1 MIKIDKKIFIVLST
15 GVLLLLTSSYFFKNN
30 LPSEAQNCFTH
41 INSINFENL
50 EYEVIY
56 EEISIFP
63 EINNLKCI
71 GTFIRSDKTINSE
84 FVNTDNL
91 TTNKKD
97 VLDNFDI
104 IDEYLLVYVYTSSLA
119 FSLITC
125 SFVILSLVSLYFK
138 NHVLFL
144 LSCLLSV
151 LSYQRFFVFEFQKVL
166 SIFVIYLLVFSHH
179 NLKYF
184 NLRTRNTS
192 LERLDFVLYFVLL
205 NFFVSSSS
213 FGWMNYV
220 LPLFLFV
227 TDKNRL
233 KDIKLPDLRLTFIT
247 YCILIVLPL
256 IEYAQLI
263 DNYILFIFISI
274 YLIFVVLLYV
284 KRKTRL
290 IDINNLNQVILF
302 VALVYFLNLVFPSVD
317 GDLLIILTALAVLI
331 SKTPSKKVQSNI
343 LNFLSVLMIVFSINI
358 SVPEISN
365 SLKFSGLL
373 SSNSGTTER
382 EDLGVNIVHVLLD
395 GLPNSVARTIYDEGE
410 SDFIYYENIFS
421 TSYSTEKALLDMFN
435 GEFWNGKEDFNI
447 YRENSIKSNSDLIS
461 YLNNIGFQTNL
472 YTDKGGVVHNVNAL
486 KFQQSYLN
494 VGNQS
499 DKRTLD
505 NFYGENSLITDS
517 IFENIADLS
526 LTDYLVGYWSDILKI
541 NEFNIVNFFSKTPI
555 LGFDNLAKAYDDYQK
570 FENQL
575 SYQFV
580 HLIFPHEPYSVT
592 SDCKFTN
599 VYFETPQQS
608 WECSIKLINT
618 IYEKFNGANTLLIV
632 HGDHGPLFNLDNAEN
647 LLIKETYD
655 SFILNRLHVG
665 LLISDQKTPSSIYT
679 DADTILIINKI
690 IMNYVQNNSIQVE
703 SQNNLSFK
711 IPIENSIFEFN
722 LDYMTNLLEQ

>member
-1 MIKIDKKIFIVLST
+1 MIKIDKKIFIILAI

-30 LPSEAQNCFTH
+30 LPSEAQNCLTH
-41 INSINFENL
+41 INSINFEKL
-50 EYEVIY
+50 EYEVVY

-91 TTNKKD
+91 TTNKRG

-119 FSLITC
+119 FSLVTC
-125 SFVILSLVSLYFK
+125 FFVILSLVSLYFK

-144 LSCLLSV
+144 LSCLLSM
-151 LSYQRFFVFEFQKVL
+151 LSYQSFFVFEFQKVL
-166 SIFVIYLLVFSHH
+166 TIFVIHLLVFSHH

-184 NLRTRNTS
+184 NSRTRNTR
-192 LERLDFVLYFVLL
+192 LEKLDFVLYFVLL

-213 FGWMNYV
+213 FGWMNYL
-220 LPLFLFV
+220 LPLFLFIA
-227 TDKNRL
+227 DKNRL
-233 KDIKLPDLRLTFIT
+233 SDTKLPDLRLTFIT
-247 YCILIVLPL
+247 YCILILLPL
-256 IEYAQLI
+256 IEYSQLI
-263 DNYILFIFISI
+263 NNYILFGFISI
-274 YLIFVVLLYV
+274 YLMFVVLLYL
-284 KRKTRL
+284 KRNTTS
-290 IDINNLNQVILF
+290 INVNDLNQVILF
-302 VALVYFLNLVFPSVD
+302 VALVYFLNLVFQKVD
-317 GDLLIILTALAVLI
+317 GNLLIVFTALAVLI
-331 SKTPSKKVQSNI
+331 SKITSKKIQSNI

-365 SLKFSGLL
+365 SLKFNELFST
-373 SSNSGTTER
+373 NNDTTER
-382 EDLGVNIVHVLLD
+382 ENRGINIVHVLLD

-435 GEFWNGKEDFNI
+435 GEFWDGKEDFNI
-447 YRENSIKSNSDLIS
+447 YRENSIEGNSDLIS

-494 VGNQS
+494 VGNKS
-499 DKRTLD
+499 DKRVLD
-505 NFYGENSLITDS
+505 NFYGQDNLITDS
-517 IFENIADLS
+517 VFENIADLS
-526 LTDYLVGYWSDILKI
+526 LTGYLSGYWRDILKI
-541 NEFNIVNFFSKTPI
+541 SEFNIVNFFSKTPI

-608 WECSIKLINT
+608 WECSIRLINN
-618 IYEKFNGANTLLIV
+618 IYEKFNSPNTLLIV
-632 HGDHGPLFNLDNAEN
+632 HGDHGPLFDLDNAED

-655 SFILNRLHVG
+655 SFILNRLHIG
-665 LLISDQKTPSSIYT
+665 LLISDQKTPSSINT

-690 IMNYVQNNSIQVE
+690 IMNYVENNSIQVE
-703 SQNNLSFK
+703 SQNNLIFK